1 MISEKGSSL
10 CTETSWRKLDMNL
23 VLMDYN
29 WQMLSEMCE
38 EIILAQ
44 VEGACMSKVDR
55 HMWTKLV
62 RL

>member
-1 MISEKGSSL
+1 
-10 CTETSWRKLDMNL
+10 MNL